1 MDITTALSPEE
12 VQRLYFKF
20 TKQHLPVIMYEEISD
35 TNNIREFLD
44 ENPLFVLYY
53 PNLVEGAT
61 MSGHYTAVIFNK
73 SKNTLYFWDSYGQ
86 LPDTHIPVVGGVIDP
101 QKLYD
106 RSRLLI
112 DHVLE
117 AGINVDYSNQKNQLI
132 SNNSATCGR
141 WSVTR
146 IMFHYLTNDQFNYQ
160 IKKAF
165 KKYGKGLD
173 NDELITIIIS

>member
-1 MDITTALSPEE
+1 
-12 VQRLYFKF
+12 
-20 TKQHLPVIMYEEISD
+20 MYEEISD
-35 TNNIREFLD
+35 TNNIRQFLD

-106 RSRLLI
+106 RSSLLI
-112 DHVLE
+112 DHVLD

-141 WSVTR
+141 WCVLR
-146 IMFHYLTNDQFNYQ
+146 LLFHNLTNDQFNSQ
-160 IKKAF
+160 LKKAF
-165 KKYGKGLD
+165 KKYGGGLD
-173 NDELITIIIS
+173 NDELITLIIS